1 MSLQNSS
8 IKVTEFIIDGFVTT
22 KNPLLVGVVILIV
35 YIVAVLV
42 DIVNILVIMY
52 KKKLHKP
59 MYLLICNLAA
69 VDLLYSSSVSP
80 TIVGILVA
88 GVKTISYVPCLL
100 QMFAFH
106 LGQVMEMF
114 ALSVM
119 AFDRL
124 IAVSCPFQYHSYLTN
139 ARIIVLTYILWIVA
153 CAFVAFVPATVIPLP
168 LCYSVLKYN
177 FCSYAAVIRTT
188 CVDPNYYF
196 NLIASIAFFL
206 SFSTFG
212 FICLSYVGIIYFVK
226 LSSNNEKKKIGSTCL
241 SHLIVV
247 TCYYLPLFIITI
259 LTRFGVVLTLEV
271 RNGLNIGTI
280 FITSLVNPFVYCL
293 RTREIKNEIINM
305 FKKLRHHIRF

>member
-1 MSLQNSS
+1 MSLQNAS
-8 IKVTEFIIDGFVTT
+8 IKVSEFIITGFDTT
-22 KNPLLVGVVILIV
+22 KNPVQLGVFILIS
-35 YIVAVLV
+35 YIVAVLAS
-42 DIVNILVIMY
+42 IVNIFVIIY

-80 TIVGILVA
+80 TIIGVLIA
-88 GVKTISYVPCLL
+88 GVKTISYVPCLI
-100 QMFAFH
+100 QMFTFH
-106 LGQVMEMF
+106 LAEIMETF

-139 ARIIVLTYILWIVA
+139 ARIIVLTYVLWIVA
-153 CAFVAFVPATVIPLP
+153 CAFVAVVPATVIPLP
-168 LCYSVLKYN
+168 HCYTVLKYN

-196 NLIASIAFFL
+196 NLVASIVFFL

-259 LTRFGVVLTLEV
+259 LTRFGVVLTLGV

-280 FITSLVNPFVYCL
+280 LIPSLVNPFVYCL
-293 RTREIKNEIINM
+293 RTREIKNEIVII
-305 FKKLRHHIRF
+305 FKKFRHLIRF

>member
-8 IKVTEFIIDGFVTT
+8 IKVTEFIIDGFDTT

-35 YIVAVLV
+35 YIVAVLI

-80 TIVGILVA
+80 TIIGILVA

-153 CAFVAFVPATVIPLP
+153 CAFVAVVPATVIPLP
-168 LCYSVLKYN
+168 HCYSVLKYN

-196 NLIASIAFFL
+196 NLVASIAFFL

-247 TCYYLPLFIITI
+247 TCYYLPLFIIII

-280 FITSLVNPFVYCL
+280 LIPSLVNPFVYCL

-305 FKKLRHHIRF
+305 FKKLRHLIRF